1 MKRNPRKVKWTK
13 AYRALQG
20 KDLRGDAVFNFERRR
35 NRPLK
40 YNRTLVRSTLTAIVK
55 LDSIRTRRS
64 NRFYENRTKNSLNTK
79 HLSEKQMLKQHLDLI
94 RSPHSNMKKK
104 NIREE
109 VRKVK
114 VTSSSVR
121 KEE

>member
-20 KDLRGDAVFNFERRR
+20 KDLSGDTVFKFERRR

-40 YNRTLVRSTLTAIVK
+40 YNRDLVHSTIKAIK
-55 LDSIRTRRS
+55 KIDAIHNQRS
-64 NRFYENRTKNSLNTK
+64 NRFLQNRTKKSLNSK
-79 HLSEKQMLKQHLDLI
+79 HLSEISMLEQHLDLVK
-94 RSPHSNMKKK
+94 SPHSNVEKTK
-104 NIREE
+104 IRKE

-114 VTSSSVR
+114 VTISNS
-121 KEE
+121 